1 MKIALIAAIVA
12 QIIIAILNDGLW
24 RAFAE
29 LTAFVLLIVLVL
41 LYRQDRSL
49 SQSKSNAS

>member
-1 MKIALIAAIVA
+1 MKIALIAAIIV
-12 QIIIAILNDGLW
+12 QIIIAIFNEGLW

-49 SQSKSNAS
+49 SKSKSS